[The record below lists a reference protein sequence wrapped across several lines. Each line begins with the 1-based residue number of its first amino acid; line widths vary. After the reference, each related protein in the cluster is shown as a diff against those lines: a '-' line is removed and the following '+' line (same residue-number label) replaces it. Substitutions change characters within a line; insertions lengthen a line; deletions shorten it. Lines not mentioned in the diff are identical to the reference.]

1 MSYFIGQVILE
12 KLNLRM
18 LQGHK
23 TLVVLLSSVII
34 FLNFLLSIGGMEIEV
49 LIVLMQVESSLL

>member
-1 MSYFIGQVILE
+1 MTYFIEQLILE

-34 FLNFLLSIGGMEIEV
+34 FSNFLLSIGVMVIEV
-49 LIVLMQVESSLL
+49 LIVLMQVELSLL